1 MSPKSHGDKRV
12 KSSYINSRD
21 MIIAEL
27 TLTPLGVGTGVSKYV
42 KKAIE
47 VIKNSGLNYK
57 PTPMS
62 TIVEARTLEEI
73 FDLVKRAEEAM
84 LSAGAQRVIVDIKI
98 DHRID
103 KDATMESKL
112 KVIGED

>member
-1 MSPKSHGDKRV
+1 
-12 KSSYINSRD
+12 
-21 MIIAEL
+21 MIIAEI

-47 VIKNSGLNYK
+47 VIEDSGLKYK

-62 TIVEARTLEEI
+62 TIVEAKTLDEI
-73 FDLVKRAEEAM
+73 FGVAKKAEEAM
-84 LSAGAQRVIVDIKI
+84 LKAGANRVIIDIKI

-103 KDATMESKL
+103 KDATIESKL
-112 KVIGED
+112 KAVTGE